1 MAAEGGGDIYQWMFL
16 PEMFKA
22 IGLYVPHHVLY
33 SWFFIVLLVLV
44 GWLATRNMTMVPR
57 GPQNFFEF
65 LIKSIEDFVVAN
77 MGEPGRKVF
86 PVLFTLLI
94 YIWVLNVSGLVPSID
109 AATANINTTAC
120 MALFVFVYYNYWG
133 VRIHGAGYI
142 KKFMG
147 PYWWFAPVMFPIEIV
162 SHLARPLSL
171 SLRLFGNI
179 KAEEL
184 TIIVMFLLAPI
195 IGSLPIFFLFLL
207 LKTLQAFVF
216 FMLTMMYLKEAFEE
230 AH

>member
-1 MAAEGGGDIYQWMFL
+1 MEDLYQWMFL
-16 PEMFKA
+16 KEFFQA
-22 IGLYVPHHVLY
+22 LGLNIPQHVLY
-33 SWFFIVLLVLV
+33 SWFFIVILVLV
-44 GWLATRNMTMVPR
+44 GWITTRRMTLVPR
-57 GPQNFFEF
+57 GVQNFFEF
-65 LIKSIEDFVVAN
+65 MIKSVEDFVVAN

-94 YIWVLNVSGLVPSID
+94 YIWVLNISGLVPSID

-133 VRIHGAGYI
+133 IRIHGAKYI

-147 PYWWFAPVMFPIEIV
+147 PYWWMAPMMFPIEIV

-171 SLRLFGNI
+171 TLRLFGNI
-179 KAEEL
+179 RAEEI
-184 TIIVMFLLAPI
+184 TIAVMFILAPI
-195 IGSLPIFFLFLL
+195 LGSLPIFILFLL
-207 LKTLQAFVF
+207 LKTMQAFVF
-216 FMLTMMYLKEAFEE
+216 FMLTLMYLKEAFEE

>member
-1 MAAEGGGDIYQWMFL
+1 MEDLYQWMFL
-16 PEMFKA
+16 KEFFQA
-22 IGLYVPHHVLY
+22 LGLNIPQHVLY
-33 SWFFIVLLVLV
+33 SWFFIVILVLL
-44 GWLATRNMTMVPR
+44 GWMATRRMTLVPR
-57 GPQNFFEF
+57 GVQNFFEF
-65 LIKSIEDFVVAN
+65 MIKSIEDFVVAN

-120 MALFVFVYYNYWG
+120 MALFVFFYYNYWG
-133 VRIHGAGYI
+133 IRIHGAKYI

-147 PYWWFAPVMFPIEIV
+147 PYWWFAPIMLPIEIV

-171 SLRLFGNI
+171 ALRLFGNI
-179 KAEEL
+179 RAEEI
-184 TIIVMFLLAPI
+184 TIAVMFILAPI
-195 IGSLPIFFLFLL
+195 LGSLPIFILFLL
-207 LKTLQAFVF
+207 LKTMQAFVF

>member
-1 MAAEGGGDIYQWMFL
+1 MEDLYQWMFL
-16 PEMFKA
+16 KELA
-22 IGLYVPHHVLY
+22 QLVGLGMIPHHVLY
-33 SWFFIVLLVLV
+33 SWFFIILLVLV
-44 GWLATRNMTMVPR
+44 GWMATRRMTLIPR
-57 GPQNFFEF
+57 GAQNFFEW
-65 LIKSIEDFVVAN
+65 LIKAIEDFVVTN
-77 MGEPGRKVF
+77 MGEAGRKVF

-94 YIWVLNVSGLVPSID
+94 YIWVLNISGLVPSID

-133 VRIHGAGYI
+133 IRIHGAKYI

-147 PYWWFAPVMFPIEIV
+147 PYWWFAPVMFPIELV

-171 SLRLFGNI
+171 ALRLFGNI
-179 KAEEL
+179 RAEEI
-184 TIIVMFLLAPI
+184 TIAVMFILAPI
-195 IGSLPIFFLFLL
+195 LGSLPIFVLFLL
-207 LKTLQAFVF
+207 LKTMQAFVF